1 MDGMKSHTPVVDQL
15 IGSAVNAL
23 NQARIDDEFLTLSQQ
38 DIAFDLARE
47 QMQKVRDFIA
57 SPGNIIG
64 SMSTKHGEIAEQV
77 EVALRNSEQ
86 AIEEGLQDAST
97 FRATFEGVGRFARAD
112 YLIDGV
118 EVQSKFINGTNNNLM
133 HVLKHMHDYPSFGK
147 DGAFYHIPK
156 DTWQE
161 IQDILDGKPVEGLKS
176 TTIEAIKAKVA
187 EIERETQRPFAEVV
201 RPGISDYKDVQLG
214 KINETLDKHDQEL
227 ASQND
232 AKRTQII
239 GDHQPSLAE
248 GMRAT
253 AMGAAVGGAFAL
265 GTGIY
270 LKYRDGKNIFRGD
283 FDAQDWQDVG
293 LNSLKGAAVGGV
305 SAGAIYT
312 LTNCASIGAP
322 FASALVTATKG
333 VASLA
338 LSYQRGEIDLDE
350 FTNLGLIICAESA
363 IVGAMTVA
371 GQALIPVPVLGA
383 LIGSISGKFM
393 VTVAKS
399 LDGKARHALQARM
412 DEFARRL
419 NALEQQVLNRILS
432 EFAALGELTAAA
444 FNVDN
449 NLKLLEASITLAQAH
464 GVEKDKIIKNADD
477 LDAFMT
483 A

>member
-1 MDGMKSHTPVVDQL
+1 MKSHTPVGDQL

-23 NQARIDDEFLTLSQQ
+23 NQARINDEIFTLSRQ

-47 QMQKVRDFIA
+47 QMQKVRDFVA
-57 SPGNIIG
+57 SPGNILG

-77 EVALRNSEQ
+77 EVAVRNSEQ
-86 AIEEGLQDAST
+86 AIEERLQDAST
-97 FRATFEGVGRFARAD
+97 FRATFEGVGRTAPQD
-112 YLIDGV
+112 YLIDGMD
-118 EVQSKFINGTNNNLM
+118 VQSKFINGTNNNLV
-133 HVLKHMHDYPSFGK
+133 HVLKHMEAYPNFGK
-147 DGAFYHIPK
+147 DGSFYHIPK

-161 IQDILDGKPVEGLKS
+161 IQDVLDGKPVEGLKS
-176 TTIEAIKAKVA
+176 TTIEAIKANVA
-187 EIERETQRPFAEVV
+187 EIERQTQRPFADVV
-201 RPGISDYKDVQLG
+201 RPGVSDYKDVQLG
-214 KINETLDKHDQEL
+214 KIDETLDKHDQEL
-227 ASQND
+227 AKQND
-232 AKRTQII
+232 AKRAEII
-239 GDHQPSLAE
+239 DNHQPSLAE

-270 LKYRDGKNIFRGD
+270 RKYRDGKNIFRGD

-293 LNSLKGAAVGGV
+293 LDSLKGAAVGGI

-312 LTNCASIGAP
+312 LTNYASMGAP

-338 LSYQRGEIDLDE
+338 HSYQRGEIGLDE
-350 FTNLGLIICAESA
+350 FTDLGLIVCAESA

-399 LDGKARHALQARM
+399 LDGKARQVLQARM

-419 NALEQQVLNRILS
+419 DAIEQQVLNRILS
-432 EFAALGELTAAA
+432 EFAALGELTKAA
-444 FNVDN
+444 FNVETN
-449 NLKLLEASITLAQAH
+449 RQLLEASITLAQAH
-464 GVEKDKIIKNADD
+464 GVEDDKIIKNADD

>member
-1 MDGMKSHTPVVDQL
+1 MKSHTPVGDQL

-23 NQARIDDEFLTLSQQ
+23 NQARIDDEIFTLSRQ
-38 DIAFDLARE
+38 DIAYELACKE
-47 QMQKVRDFIA
+47 MLKPRDFVA
-57 SPGNIIG
+57 SPGNILG

-77 EVALRNSEQ
+77 EVAVRNSEQ
-86 AIEEGLQDAST
+86 AIEERLQDAST
-97 FRATFEGVGRFARAD
+97 FRATFEGVGRTAPQD
-112 YLIDGV
+112 YLIDGMD
-118 EVQSKFINGTNNNLM
+118 VQSKFINGTNNNLV
-133 HVLKHMHDYPSFGK
+133 HVLKHMEAYPNFGK
-147 DGAFYHIPK
+147 DGSFYHIPK

-161 IQDILDGKPVEGLKS
+161 IQDVLDGKPVEGLKS
-176 TTIEAIKAKVA
+176 STIEAIKAKVA
-187 EIERETQRPFAEVV
+187 EIERQTQRPFADVV
-201 RPGISDYKDVQLG
+201 RPGVSDYKDVQLG
-214 KINETLDKHDQEL
+214 KIDETLDKHDQEL
-227 ASQND
+227 AKQND
-232 AKRTQII
+232 TKRAEII
-239 GDHQPSLAE
+239 DDHQPSLAE

-270 LKYRDGKNIFRGD
+270 RKYRDGKNIFRGD

-293 LNSLKGAAVGGV
+293 LDSLKGAAVGGI

-312 LTNCASIGAP
+312 LTNYASMGAP
-322 FASALVTATKG
+322 FASSLVTATKG

-338 LSYQRGEIDLDE
+338 RSYQRGEIGLDE
-350 FTNLGLIICAESA
+350 FTDLGLIVCAESA

-399 LDGKARHALQARM
+399 LDGKARQVLQARM

-419 NALEQQVLNRILS
+419 DAIEQQVLNRILS
-432 EFAALGELTAAA
+432 EFAALGELTKAA
-444 FNVDN
+444 FNVETN
-449 NLKLLEASITLAQAH
+449 RQLLEASITLAQAH
-464 GVEKDKIIKNADD
+464 GVEDDKIIKNADD

>member
-1 MDGMKSHTPVVDQL
+1 MDGMKSHTPVGDQL

-23 NQARIDDEFLTLSQQ
+23 NQARIDDEIFTLSRQ
-38 DIAFDLARE
+38 DIAYELACKE
-47 QMQKVRDFIA
+47 MLKPRDFVA
-57 SPGNIIG
+57 SPGNILG

-77 EVALRNSEQ
+77 EVAVRNSEQ
-86 AIEEGLQDAST
+86 AIEERLQDAST
-97 FRATFEGVGRFARAD
+97 FRATFEGVGRTAPQD
-112 YLIDGV
+112 YLIDGMD
-118 EVQSKFINGTNNNLM
+118 VQSKFINGTNNNLV
-133 HVLKHMHDYPSFGK
+133 HVLKHMEAYPNFGK
-147 DGAFYHIPK
+147 DGSFYHIPK

-161 IQDILDGKPVEGLKS
+161 IQDVLDGKHVEGLKS
-176 TTIEAIKAKVA
+176 STIEAIKAKVA
-187 EIERETQRPFAEVV
+187 EIERQTQRPFADVV
-201 RPGISDYKDVQLG
+201 RPGVSDYKDVQLG
-214 KINETLDKHDQEL
+214 KIDETLDKHDQEL
-227 ASQND
+227 ARQND
-232 AKRTQII
+232 AKRAEII
-239 GDHQPSLAE
+239 DDHQPSLAE

-270 LKYRDGKNIFRGD
+270 RKYRDGKNIFRGD

-293 LNSLKGAAVGGV
+293 LDSLKGVAVGGV

-312 LTNCASIGAP
+312 LTNYASMGAP

-333 VASLA
+333 VASLVH
-338 LSYQRGEIDLDE
+338 SYQRGEIGLDE
-350 FTNLGLIICAESA
+350 FTDLGLIVCAESA

-399 LDGKARHALQARM
+399 LDGKARQVLQARM

-419 NALEQQVLNRILS
+419 DAIEQQVLNRILS
-432 EFAALGELTAAA
+432 EFAALGELTKAA
-444 FNVDN
+444 FNVETN
-449 NLKLLEASITLAQAH
+449 RQLLEASITLAQAH
-464 GVEKDKIIKNADD
+464 GVEDDKIIKNADD

>member
-1 MDGMKSHTPVVDQL
+1 M
-15 IGSAVNAL
+15 
-23 NQARIDDEFLTLSQQ
+23 
-38 DIAFDLARE
+38 
-47 QMQKVRDFIA
+47 
-57 SPGNIIG
+57 
-64 SMSTKHGEIAEQV
+64 
-77 EVALRNSEQ
+77 
-86 AIEEGLQDAST
+86 
-97 FRATFEGVGRFARAD
+97 GRTAPQD
-112 YLIDGV
+112 YLIDGMD
-118 EVQSKFINGTNNNLM
+118 VQSKFINGTNNNLV
-133 HVLKHMHDYPSFGK
+133 HVLKHMEAYPNFGK
-147 DGAFYHIPK
+147 DGSFYHIPK

-161 IQDILDGKPVEGLKS
+161 IQDVLNGKPVEGLKS

-187 EIERETQRPFAEVV
+187 EIERQTQRPFADVV
-201 RPGISDYKDVQLG
+201 RPGVSDYKDVQLG
-214 KINETLDKHDQEL
+214 KIDETLDKHDQEL
-227 ASQND
+227 ARQND
-232 AKRTQII
+232 AKRAEII
-239 GDHQPSLAE
+239 DDHQPSLAE

-270 LKYRDGKNIFRGD
+270 RKYRDGKNIFRGD

-293 LNSLKGAAVGGV
+293 LDSLKGAAVGGV

-312 LTNCASIGAP
+312 LTNYASMGAP

-338 LSYQRGEIDLDE
+338 HSYQRGEIGLDE
-350 FTNLGLIICAESA
+350 FTDLGLIVCAESA

-399 LDGKARHALQARM
+399 LDGKARQVLQARM

-419 NALEQQVLNRILS
+419 DAIEQQVLNRILS
-432 EFAALGELTAAA
+432 EFAALGELTKAA
-444 FNVDN
+444 FNVETN
-449 NLKLLEASITLAQAH
+449 RQLLEASITLAQAH
-464 GVEKDKIIKNADD
+464 GVEDDKIIKNADD

>member
-1 MDGMKSHTPVVDQL
+1 MDGMKSHTPVGDQL

-23 NQARIDDEFLTLSQQ
+23 NQARINDEIFTLSRQ

-47 QMQKVRDFIA
+47 QMQKVRDFVA
-57 SPGNIIG
+57 SPGNILG

-77 EVALRNSEQ
+77 EVAVRNSEQ
-86 AIEEGLQDAST
+86 AIEERLQDAST
-97 FRATFEGVGRFARAD
+97 FRATFEGVGRTAPQD
-112 YLIDGV
+112 YLIDGMD
-118 EVQSKFINGTNNNLM
+118 VQSKFINGTNNNLV
-133 HVLKHMHDYPSFGK
+133 HVLKHMEAYPNFGK
-147 DGAFYHIPK
+147 DGSFYHIPK

-161 IQDILDGKPVEGLKS
+161 IQDVLDGKPVEGLKS
-176 TTIEAIKAKVA
+176 STIEAIKAKVA
-187 EIERETQRPFAEVV
+187 EIERQTQRPFADVV
-201 RPGISDYKDVQLG
+201 RPGVSDYKDVQLG
-214 KINETLDKHDQEL
+214 KIDETLDKHDQEL
-227 ASQND
+227 AKQND
-232 AKRTQII
+232 AKRAEII
-239 GDHQPSLAE
+239 DDHQPSLAE

-253 AMGAAVGGAFAL
+253 AMGATVGGAFAL

-270 LKYRDGKNIFRGD
+270 RKYRDGKNIFRGD

-293 LNSLKGAAVGGV
+293 LDSLKGVAVGGV

-312 LTNCASIGAP
+312 LTNYASMGAP

-333 VASLA
+333 IASLA
-338 LSYQRGEIDLDE
+338 HSYQRGEIGLDE
-350 FTNLGLIICAESA
+350 FTDLGLIVCAESA

-399 LDGKARHALQARM
+399 LDGKARQVLQARM

-419 NALEQQVLNRILS
+419 DAIEQQVLNRILS
-432 EFAALGELTAAA
+432 EFAALGELTKAA
-444 FNVDN
+444 FNVETN
-449 NLKLLEASITLAQAH
+449 RQLLEASITLAQAH
-464 GVEKDKIIKNADD
+464 GVEDDKIIKNADD

>member
-23 NQARIDDEFLTLSQQ
+23 NQARIDDEFLKLSQQ

-176 TTIEAIKAKVA
+176 TTIEAIKA
-187 EIERETQRPFAEVV
+187 QRPFAEVV